1 MGGFRHGPPRV
12 GFALNFATSARDT
25 ASIRRVYDDVIEA
38 IGYAEEL
45 GLDSAWIGQHHFDN
59 TDGPVP
65 SPLVFL
71 ATVAERTER
80 ITLGTGITTLP
91 LEDPLR
97 LAEDAAVLDVLSGG
111 RLNLGLGTGGA
122 NLDGFRSFG
131 LRSED
136 RHGIFDQKVARFHH
150 ALHGRPLVEGHEG
163 PRLFPPATELRDR
176 VFQAATEDRSVRAA
190 ARAGDGL
197 QLGAFFD
204 PAGTGQRPKAV
215 AYHEE
220 YARSGHARP
229 PRVAVFRFVYP
240 GDSKEAV
247 LATLEPEFAPRL
259 DFMARRAA
267 ISGNTTLAGIS
278 AREYLDRVAF
288 YGSPADI
295 VSAIEADPV
304 IPGYASHF
312 VANFSY
318 REEFSLTATRERLR
332 VLATEIAPA
341 LGWRPALSNASASA
355 ASPVSAASTTP
366 TGRS

>member
-1 MGGFRHGPPRV
+1 VGSFQHGPLRV
-12 GFALNFATSARDT
+12 GFALNFATAARST
-25 ASIRRVYDDVIEA
+25 AGIRRVYQQVTEA
-38 IGYAEEL
+38 IQYAEEL
-45 GLDSAWIGQHHFDN
+45 GLDGTWIGQHHFDN
-59 TDGPVP
+59 TDGPFP

-71 ATVAERTER
+71 AAVAERTRR
-80 ITLGTGITTLP
+80 IALGTGITTLP

-111 RLNLGLGTGGA
+111 RLHLGLGTGGA

-131 LRSED
+131 LHSED
-136 RHGIFDQKVARFHH
+136 RHKIFDERVARFHH
-150 ALHGRPLVEGHEG
+150 ALSGRPLVAGQDG
-163 PRLFPPATELRDR
+163 PRLFPPATELRER
-176 VFQAATEDRSVRAA
+176 IFQAATQDHSVRTA

-204 PAGTGQRPKAV
+204 PAGTGQQPKAA

-220 YARSGHARP
+220 YARAGHARP
-229 PRVAVFRFVYP
+229 PRVAVFRFVYS
-240 GDSKEAV
+240 GASKEEV
-247 LATLEPEFAPRL
+247 LARLEPQFAPRL
-259 DFMARRAA
+259 GFMARRAEVT
-267 ISGNTTLAGIS
+267 GNTALAGIS
-278 AREYLDRVAF
+278 VREYLDRVTF

-341 LGWRPALSNASASA
+341 LGWRPAFSSASAS
-355 ASPVSAASTTP
+355 SPPASTVQ